1 MMPDDDA
8 VSPAGVNLLGAAA
21 DDARGWRCHR
31 DDSAVTHFIG
41 AHGPG
46 AHSDGQYVRLAR
58 PGALLDQRSKTFGEA
73 ACIQSVFDP
82 DRPAL
87 MEIVKQP
94 GGHATPVVKWLAIA
108 YLPLTSSALHL
119 HPIIGISMW
128 FLD

>member
-46 AHSDGQYVRLAR
+46 AHFDSQYVRLAR

-73 ACIQSVFDP
+73 ACIQSIFDP

-94 GGHATPVVKWLAIA
+94 GGHATPVVKWHG
-108 YLPLTSSALHL
+108 YSLPSTSRRRRIFIRSSEFRY
-119 HPIIGISMW
+119 G
-128 FLD
+128 F